1 MTETA
6 HSRRHMDVE
15 AQQDAFGAR
24 EMKIDGKLT
33 NLSGE
38 FVASGQCEM
47 HEDRGEVTMWP
58 SWEMHMLERE
68 RGALVLEL
76 ANGTSIDISDRHL
89 TFKLTSADD
98 QLMTVYRLRI
108 AERVPEHLRA
118 RYVEPGAATPELDE
132 ALEDD
137 VPITVSD
144 AASEATR

>member
-1 MTETA
+1 M
-6 HSRRHMDVE
+6 RV
-15 AQQDAFGAR
+15 
-24 EMKIDGKLT
+24 DGKLT

-38 FVASGQCEM
+38 FVASGQCEV

-76 ANGTSIDISDRHL
+76 GDGRRIELSDRHL
-89 TFKLTSADD
+89 TFKLAGAED
-98 QLMTVYRLRI
+98 QRMTVYRLRI

-118 RYVEPGAATPELDE
+118 RYVEPGAATPEIDE
-132 ALEDD
+132 PIEDD
-137 VPITVSD
+137 AAAIVSD